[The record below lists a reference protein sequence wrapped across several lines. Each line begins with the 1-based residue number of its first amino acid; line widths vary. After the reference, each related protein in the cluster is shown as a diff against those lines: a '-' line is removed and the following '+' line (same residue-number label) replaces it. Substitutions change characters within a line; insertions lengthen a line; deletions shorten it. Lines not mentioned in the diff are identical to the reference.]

1 MTPTPDGPP
10 WFALSVKPNH
20 EKTVERGLESR
31 GYQTYVPVQHVTRR
45 WSDRTK
51 QMASVVFP
59 GYVFCRVATPELNRV
74 LTQPGVRSVVS
85 FGRNPAPV
93 EEAEISSVRALI
105 SSGRP
110 IVPCP
115 YIRLGQRVI
124 VGRGPLA
131 YLRGMVLRIKD
142 SWRVVVSV
150 EALGCSVSIEVDP
163 ESLCPDE
170 CAYASQ

>member
-1 MTPTPDGPP
+1 MTPLVDGPA

-20 EKTVERGLESR
+20 EKTVERGLENR
-31 GYQTYVPVQHVTRR
+31 GYETYLPVQQVTRR

-51 QMASVVFP
+51 QIASVIFP
-59 GYVFCRVATPELNRV
+59 GYVFCRVAAPDLNGV

-85 FGRNPAPV
+85 IGRNPAPV

-115 YIRLGQRVI
+115 DR
-124 VGRGPLA
+124 
-131 YLRGMVLRIKD
+131 K
-142 SWRVVVSV
+142 SVV
-150 EALGCSVSIEVDP
+150 
-163 ESLCPDE
+163 
-170 CAYASQ
+170 